1 MIQRCTTLSMFAA
14 GMMLF
19 TAMLSA
25 TAAETVNPLGK
36 TLDGWLAKGPIEKSK
51 WQIGKAQIDKDD
63 SGKLSV
69 LPPGDEPPAMITP
82 EGHGLDIYTKAKFS
96 DCTVAL
102 EVMVPKGS
110 NSGIYLMGEYEVQ
123 VLDSFGK
130 KRVGRGDMG
139 GIYGANAPRVNAAG
153 EPGTWQKY
161 IIEFQAP
168 CFDAEG
174 NKTANARFI
183 KVTLNGQVLHEDVE
197 MRKQTPGGVTGRE
210 HPTGPLMFQGN
221 HGAVAYRNIRITPR

>member
-1 MIQRCTTLSMFAA
+1 MNQRCTTLSMFAA
-14 GMMLF
+14 AMMLLA
-19 TAMLSA
+19 AMLSA

-51 WQIGKAQIDKDD
+51 WQIGKAQIDKDN

-69 LPPGDEPPAMITP
+69 IPAGDEPPAMITP
-82 EGHGLDIYTKAKFS
+82 EGHGLDIYTKAKFG
-96 DCTVAL
+96 DCTVEL

-161 IIEFQAP
+161 VIEFQAP
-168 CFDAEG
+168 RFNAEG
-174 NKTANARFI
+174 KKTANAQFI
-183 KVTLNGQVLHEDVE
+183 KVTLNGQVLHKDVE

>member
-1 MIQRCTTLSMFAA
+1 
-14 GMMLF
+14 
-19 TAMLSA
+19 
-25 TAAETVNPLGK
+25 
-36 TLDGWLAKGPIEKSK
+36 
-51 WQIGKAQIDKDD
+51 
-63 SGKLSV
+63 
-69 LPPGDEPPAMITP
+69 
-82 EGHGLDIYTKAKFS
+82 
-96 DCTVAL
+96 
-102 EVMVPKGS
+102 MVPKGS

-139 GIYGANAPRVNAAG
+139 GIYGANAPRVNAAS

-197 MRKQTPGGVTGRE
+197 MQKQTPGGVTGRE

>member
-1 MIQRCTTLSMFAA
+1 
-14 GMMLF
+14 
-19 TAMLSA
+19 
-25 TAAETVNPLGK
+25 
-36 TLDGWLAKGPIEKSK
+36 
-51 WQIGKAQIDKDD
+51 
-63 SGKLSV
+63 
-69 LPPGDEPPAMITP
+69 
-82 EGHGLDIYTKAKFS
+82 
-96 DCTVAL
+96 
-102 EVMVPKGS
+102 
-110 NSGIYLMGEYEVQ
+110 MGEYEVQ

>member
-82 EGHGLDIYTKAKFS
+82 EGHGLDIYTKAKFG